1 MSTCTVCSGR
11 GWTQGGYPPCY
22 SCSGSG
28 TGGFTNIACA
38 ACGGSGGGSTRETN
52 ICIGCGGMGQVPGSQ
67 SSFSSRAT
75 SSRRGSR
82 VARSGGSAQPS
93 RPWTRKE
100 VIALV
105 PVSAAV
111 AWVLFEQYAISG
123 WWLVGASLLAA
134 AIIVRAWKGIV
145 VLGVLGAIAWFFL
158 MDQ

>member
-1 MSTCTVCSGR
+1 MSTCTVCGGR
-11 GWTQGGYPPCY
+11 GWTEGGYPACY

-38 ACGGSGGGSTRETN
+38 ACSGSGRGSIRETN
-52 ICIGCGGMGQVPGSQ
+52 VCIGCGGMGQVPGSQ
-67 SSFSSRAT
+67 SAYSRTTA

-82 VARSGGSAQPS
+82 VAPSGGSKQQS

-100 VIALV
+100 VIALL
-105 PVSAAV
+105 PVTAVV

-123 WWLVGASLLAA
+123 WWLVGASILAA

-145 VLGVLGAIAWFFL
+145 ALGVLGALAWFFL
-158 MDQ
+158 IDH